1 VTAEFWCGKEGGPAK
16 SSAEIVS
23 RDAKDYGVP
32 EGPDSDY
39 DPVRPCSRLKPE
51 VLRPVT
57 SCLYDSGS
65 HSHHLFP
72 IPIPIPFPLFHIP
85 RFSGQGLPT
94 QHSLC
99 GDWISKSN
107 CLIRRRLSHSRLL
120 QRVSTR
126 DSSPPSLAEITLGRP
141 GIKPSPSPST
151 TLTFSNN
158 IPTL

>member
-1 VTAEFWCGKEGGPAK
+1 MTAEFWCGKEGGPAK

-65 HSHHLFP
+65 HSHYLFP
-72 IPIPIPFPLFHIP
+72 IPIPIPFP
-85 RFSGQGLPT
+85 FSTYHGFLARACLPNT
-94 QHSLC
+94 VFVVT
-99 GDWISKSN
+99 GF
-107 CLIRRRLSHSRLL
+107 RR
-120 QRVSTR
+120 VT
-126 DSSPPSLAEITLGRP
+126 A
-141 GIKPSPSPST
+141 
-151 TLTFSNN
+151 
-158 IPTL
+158 